1 MRFDGKTTKQKATY
15 VNLEELSGVTIG
27 AHTGADVTIIK
38 ADKDELAKNLF
49 LQAVQNLEVQSE
61 IRDVIYKIWDYT
73 DAFEDAAYDIVWNIE
88 KYPDPVASFTEV
100 LQSFGGIVSSLKK
113 NKDDT
118 EAKSELAKVV
128 KKGSLKIMKLI
139 RDSNEAVP
147 ATTPKKETEMSK
159 TDTKV
164 TDDAAVEAMQ
174 KQIVLLTALSAM
186 SDMSK
191 SHYATLDDAGK
202 EAFAKSSVS
211 AQELAVT
218 AAADADA
225 IVYTAKSGDVFRKS
239 DDERMIAMAKREDA
253 AIEKTAKLEA
263 EAQDSR
269 LAKQASIE
277 LSHVPGEEVDKIAM
291 LKAIDTI
298 GDVEQKSRIMSIL
311 AAQNGSMVKA
321 FEVQGTQVAK
331 TKADANADLD
341 TMAKAY
347 QTEHSVPYTQAY
359 DAVLC
364 TSEGAALYAAI

>member
-186 SDMSK
+186 SDLSK

>member
-202 EAFAKSSVS
+202 EAFAKSGVS